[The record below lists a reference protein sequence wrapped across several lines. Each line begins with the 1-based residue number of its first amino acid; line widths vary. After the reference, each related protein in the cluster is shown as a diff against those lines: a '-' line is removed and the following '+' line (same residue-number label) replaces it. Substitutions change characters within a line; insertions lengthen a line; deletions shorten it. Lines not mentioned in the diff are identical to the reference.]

1 MLSGKDW
8 ANTLKCAI
16 IHGRCNSTSRC
27 IIAKRFRQDGYEGT
41 SESIFCKSTS
51 HKKYNATLEEVP
63 MDIVD
68 SSEESEISN
77 QTTPTGFAFLDE
89 ESSIE
94 ENDGSN
100 DANQENEEEMDP
112 DVLDRVLEDLE
123 SDSESLENENDQ
135 SEDLRERW
143 GPYPTEE

>member
-1 MLSGKDW
+1 
-8 ANTLKCAI
+8 
-16 IHGRCNSTSRC
+16 
-27 IIAKRFRQDGYEGT
+27 
-41 SESIFCKSTS
+41 
-51 HKKYNATLEEVP
+51 